1 MIANKSLPE
10 RGMSMVKID
19 NHLGTIEITSAYLTT
34 LIGHTVT
41 SCFGVVRMNPAGA
54 RQGVKTNL
62 LKTESIDNGVKV
74 RFAKDTNK
82 LVIDLH
88 ISVTYGINVS
98 AITDSIINKVRYVVE
113 KETGIEVKKINV
125 FIDGMES

>member
-1 MIANKSLPE
+1 MN
-10 RGMSMVKID
+10 MVKID